1 MLTGKPA
8 FDAIGLKKDMP
19 LRTTQTPRIAK
30 AISALSK
37 SATAGIFIASLGLL
51 GLGIGVSALA
61 QDYPSRPI
69 RLIVPYPAGGGTD
82 IAARWIADR
91 LNAQFNATVFVDNR
105 AGANGNLGTDFIA
118 KSTPDGYV
126 IGMATP
132 GPVTV
137 GRSLYTDLPYDPKK
151 DLAPIILANES
162 PIVLVVNAKSPIKSL
177 KELVASAKAGSGKLS
192 AALVSTGSVP
202 HLVTEMLKLS
212 AGVDILD
219 VPYKGGAP
227 AMLDVISGQVDM
239 LFSVLPLVLPN
250 IQSGQLRALVIAS
263 KTRSSLVPDV
273 PTTAEDGYGD
283 VVGSAWNGIAAPA
296 GTPDAVIAKLNS
308 EISQLLKTPET
319 KQRFAEL
326 GMESV
331 GGTPGDFGHFL
342 QAESEK
348 WAGVIKA
355 AHLQAP

>member
-1 MLTGKPA
+1 MQFYNEKVPQEVTVKPDVLKSIA
-8 FDAIGLKKDMP
+8 AILFAASAIFV
-19 LRTTQTPRIAK
+19 LSIAQ
-30 AISALSK
+30 SA
-37 SATAGIFIASLGLL
+37 
-51 GLGIGVSALA
+51 VA

-69 RLIVPYPAGGGTD
+69 RLVVPYPAGGGTD
-82 IAARWIADR
+82 IAGRWIADK
-91 LNAQFNATVFVDNR
+91 LSSQFNEKVFVDNR
-105 AGANGNLGTDFIA
+105 AGANGNLGTDFISKA
-118 KSTPDGYV
+118 APDGYV

-137 GRSLYTDLPYDPKK
+137 GRSLYADLPYDPKK

-162 PIVLVVNAKSPIKSL
+162 PIVLVVNSKSPVKSL
-177 KELVASAKAGSGKLS
+177 KELVATAKSGSGKLS

-227 AMLDVISGQVDM
+227 AMLDVMNGQVDM

-250 IQSGQLRALVIAS
+250 IQAGQLRPLVIAS

-273 PTTAEDGYGD
+273 PTTAEAGYGD
-283 VVGSAWNGIAAPA
+283 VIGSAWNGVVAPA
-296 GTPDAVIAKLNS
+296 GTPSSILDKLNS
-308 EISQLLKTPET
+308 EISQILATPDT
-319 KQRFAEL
+319 KQRFTEL
-326 GMESV
+326 GMQSV
-331 GGTPGDFGHFL
+331 GGSPQDFARYL

-348 WAGVIKA
+348 WAEIISA
-355 AHLQAP
+355 AHLQAPQ

>member
-1 MLTGKPA
+1 MS
-8 FDAIGLKKDMP
+8 
-19 LRTTQTPRIAK
+19 PRIPQKSHA
-30 AISALSK
+30 ASAVSALSK
-37 SATAGIFIASLGLL
+37 RAFAIIFAASLSFGF
-51 GLGIGVSALA
+51 GIAATALA

-91 LNAQFNATVFVDNR
+91 LNAQSNGTFFVDNR

-118 KSTPDGYV
+118 KATPDGYV

-137 GRSLYTDLPYDPKK
+137 GRSLYADLPYDPKK

-162 PIVLVVNAKSPIKSL
+162 PIVLVVNAKSPIRSL
-177 KELVASAKAGSGKLS
+177 KELIASAKAGSGKLS

-227 AMLDVISGQVDM
+227 AMLDIMNGQVDM

-250 IQSGQLRALVIAS
+250 IQAGQLRALVIAS
-263 KTRSSLVPDV
+263 KERSPLIPDV
-273 PTTAEDGYGD
+273 PTTVENGYAD
-283 VVGSAWNGIAAPA
+283 VVGSAWNGLVAPA
-296 GTPDAVIAKLNS
+296 GTPAPIVAKLNS
-308 EISQLLKTPET
+308 QIAQILTTPET

-326 GMESV
+326 GMQSV
-331 GGTPGDFGHFL
+331 GGAPEDFTRYL
-342 QAESEK
+342 QAESDK
-348 WAGVIKA
+348 WARVIMA